1 MIASF
6 LVVDLCSV
14 RIILLFLYKRSY
26 YSAVRMRT
34 ASLPRLNVAGQ
45 LGILYT
51 SVSLNFA
58 HA

>member
-34 ASLPRLNVAGQ
+34 ASLPRLNVA
-45 LGILYT
+45 
-51 SVSLNFA
+51 SLVYYIRAF
-58 HA
+58 H